1 MLLKYLIYYYN
12 FIFIIITYV
21 YSFLK
26 LNDFFSE
33 TKLGSGSGND
43 ESVVGEGFLSN
54 AATTQCGFS
63 LGGEKV

>member
-1 MLLKYLIYYYN
+1 MI
-12 FIFIIITYV
+12 
-21 YSFLK
+21 
-26 LNDFFSE
+26 FFSE